1 MKRFLFTGI
10 LVTVVL
16 LTSSAQSNGEII
28 ARIPV
33 TFPAYDEV
41 KDISWYY
48 DKLSYDNA
56 VQDKSIKY
64 EKITYTSDGLKVI
77 AYVTSQAGKENEKF
91 PVIIF
96 NRGSFIRNDIAYV
109 HAPLFQK
116 LVREGFIVV
125 APALRQ
131 SEGGEGKDELG
142 GGDLQDVMNVSP
154 MLKKLHADTS
164 NVFMLGES
172 RGGMMTYMAL
182 KKGFTVRAVATVG
195 AITDLAAYVAER
207 PWDENNLKN
216 LWRDYE
222 ENRKTIL
229 EDRSVMAWSGAI
241 NTPALILHGGKDP
254 QVKPEHAL
262 KLAQAFSAQGLSYE
276 LRIFYEGNHILSGT
290 ATNER
295 DAMVIG
301 WFRKFMA
308 K

>member
-1 MKRFLFTGI
+1 
-10 LVTVVL
+10 
-16 LTSSAQSNGEII
+16 
-28 ARIPV
+28 
-33 TFPAYDEV
+33 
-41 KDISWYY
+41 
-48 DKLSYDNA
+48 SYDNA

-116 LVREGFIVV
+116 LAREGFIVV

-142 GGDLQDVMNVSP
+142 GADLQDIMNVSP

-207 PWDENNLKN
+207 PRDENNLKN

-222 ENRKTIL
+222 QNRKTIL
-229 EDRSVMAWSGAI
+229 EDRSVMAWRGAI
-241 NTPALILHGGKDP
+241 NTPALILHGGNDP

-262 KLAQAFSAQGLSYE
+262 KLAQVFSAQGVSYE